1 MHHLNLSDFIKYRAD
16 ILNINMSELAKKTH
30 MSRQTLYNLLSGST
44 EQAKISTLVALA
56 EALETDPGD
65 LFYLILRQTNGL
77 KVATSSTLTRRSSDG
92 YRFVG
97 DVTIA
102 DNTKVLTNQV
112 FTKIWGI
119 KNTSQSHWLGR
130 KLKCMNVAVEMPQ
143 LEPDATQPTIRS
155 GLIPAQRVID
165 IPDTEPGK
173 SVTLQ
178 MEFTAPCY
186 PCSVMSYWCMTDQRN
201 EICYPES
208 EGLSCV
214 VQVID
219 INAF

>member
-1 MHHLNLSDFIKYRAD
+1 LI
-16 ILNINMSELAKKTH
+16 
-30 MSRQTLYNLLSGST
+30 
-44 EQAKISTLVALA
+44 ALA
-56 EALETDPGD
+56 QALQTDPGD

-92 YRFVG
+92 YRFAG

-112 FTKIWGI
+112 FTKIWEI
-119 KNTSQSHWLGR
+119 KNTGQSHWIDR
-130 KLKCMNVAVEMPQ
+130 KLECMDVAVEMPQ
-143 LEPDATQPTIRS
+143 LPPHVARPALRS

-165 IPDTEPGK
+165 IPETRPGE
-173 SVTLQ
+173 SVRLQ

-186 PCSVMSYWCMTDQRN
+186 PCSVMSYWRMTDQHN

-214 VQVID
+214 VHVID